1 MNMAERDVKDAS
13 GFAGKLN
20 YAVMEVTNRCNL
32 RCPHCASA
40 SGNARPDEMSLQEVR
55 TVVSDLA
62 ALGCHTVA
70 LLGGEVLLR
79 PDWFDIAMA
88 IREKGMELSVITNG
102 LVVTPEERAKLKKA
116 SPQVVAV
123 SLDGAT
129 PESYKAIRGVDGF
142 AKCRRLLDELV
153 SDGFRQVSAITT
165 FSSKNIGD
173 VMLFADMFTD
183 TPIVWQVQVVHRAG
197 ERFDDSLL
205 LSVEQWRDYAKK
217 IATLRAERRGR
228 LTIGIMDDFGYFPLS
243 REFKGACVSPWD
255 GCPAGRYSVGIRANG
270 DVLSCLSLGS
280 EFVEDNVRR
289 RSLVEIWRDPR
300 MFSRFRN
307 KSTCLTGRCAKC
319 PKSAECRAGCSA
331 AALSTT
337 GTLTENAFCVRQ
349 METEQIIK
357 EMVL

>member
-1 MNMAERDVKDAS
+1 
-13 GFAGKLN
+13 
-20 YAVMEVTNRCNL
+20 
-32 RCPHCASA
+32 
-40 SGNARPDEMSLQEVR
+40 
-55 TVVSDLA
+55 
-62 ALGCHTVA
+62 
-70 LLGGEVLLR
+70 
-79 PDWFDIAMA
+79 
-88 IREKGMELSVITNG
+88 MELSVITNG

-217 IATLRAERRGR
+217 IARLRAERKGR

-300 MFSRFRN
+300 MFSRFR
-307 KSTCLTGRCAKC
+307 KALLR
-319 PKSAECRAGCSA
+319 SARRER
-331 AALSTT
+331 
-337 GTLTENAFCVRQ
+337 
-349 METEQIIK
+349 
-357 EMVL
+357 